1 VTWLPRNKQT
11 RSGALRGSIG
21 RFQLFSLAFGA
32 ILGAG
37 WIVAVGDWLRA
48 AGPLGTVCAFVA
60 GAAVLSL
67 IAACYAELGKLYP
80 VTGGEVIYAER
91 LFNREIAFYTGWFL
105 AIVYVGV
112 CAFSAISLGW
122 IIEALAP
129 GSSGPVLYTV
139 LGHAIHFMGL
149 TAGLTAVALVW
160 AVNHSGVRAATRLQ
174 DALTVTMIAAF
185 IAFVVV
191 GLMAGRTANL
201 DPWFGSGESRVG
213 WSGIVQVFV
222 TSPFWF
228 SGFAVVSQALGE
240 QADSAERRALGPVF
254 LSAIGMACLFY
265 CLVVIAAA
273 AALPRADLLVLDLPA
288 AGAFATTFH
297 SAWLAKLVLTIGL
310 LGLLIALNAIFYSAT
325 RVLFALA
332 RGGMFPEPLG
342 VLNSRGAPV
351 VACLIVALLSAF
363 GTILGRGAIE
373 PLVDA
378 TAIILSGIYLMV
390 CVAAG
395 RARRN
400 KKITAAWLPRVA
412 SFCTF
417 LLIGTSLYLTWHS
430 SHRGM
435 PPELTLLVVA
445 TGLGLLFRLWRRATI
460 DTGKSYH

>member
-1 VTWLPRNKQT
+1 LVTGHPQVEPT
-11 RSGALRGSIG
+11 GSGELRGSIG

-48 AGPLGTVCAFVA
+48 AGPIGTVCAFVA

-80 VTGGEVIYAER
+80 VTGGEVVYAER

-129 GSSGPVLYTV
+129 GSSGPVLYTI
-139 LGHAIHFMGL
+139 LGHAIHLMGL
-149 TAGLTAVALVW
+149 AAGLTALALVW
-160 AVNHSGVRAATRLQ
+160 AANHSGVRAATRLQ

-185 IAFVVV
+185 IAFVIV
-191 GLMAGRTANL
+191 GLTAGRAANL
-201 DPWFGSGESRVG
+201 NPWFGSNELGVH
-213 WSGIVQVFV
+213 WPGIVQVFV

-240 QADSAERRALGPVF
+240 QRDPKERRSLAPVF

-273 AALPRADLLVLDLPA
+273 AALPRAQLLALDLPA
-288 AGAFATTFH
+288 AGAFTSTFH
-297 SAWLAKLVLTIGL
+297 STWLAKLVLTIGL

-332 RGGMFPEPLG
+332 RGGMFPGPLG
-342 VLNSRGAPV
+342 HLNSRGSPF
-351 VACLIVALLSAF
+351 VACVVVALLSVV

-378 TAIILSGIYLMV
+378 TAIVLSGIYLMV
-390 CVAAG
+390 CVAAA

-400 KKITAAWLPRVA
+400 MKIGAVWLPRVA
-412 SFCTF
+412 GSCTV
-417 LLIGTSLYLTWHS
+417 LLIATAFYLAWRGS
-430 SHRGM
+430 QRGM
-435 PPELTLLVVA
+435 PPEFTLLAVA
-445 TGLGLLFRLWRRATI
+445 TGLGIVFRLWPRRA
-460 DTGKSYH
+460 GVSP